1 MGMFYAY
8 GGALIDEDEIQAKT
22 EAGHFARFSQRRS
35 VDPGNAVIDF
45 STGRMTANDVRGAMV
60 SPAAATTPFEPIGL
74 CRPLTIEIRHVYT
87 GRYPRTHLFNRSSD
101 MIVTSAIKSS
111 PVLHEAATA
120 MNFLRREVRPHSGFS
135 TPHAD
140 EMGTPVVFY
149 SPSLTQRNSHLTIQ
163 FGFDEFPA
171 DDFDQV
177 ANALSAASG
186 IPLFASA
193 ALHLQGASLITRLLG
208 RLGEK
213 FFDERPVFKSTQSIT
228 FSRPGSTIPVAN
240 FALMMQDDEAERRIL
255 KTHVIR
261 DGRLV
266 HADTD
271 QPYDGDIPY
280 VVISLD
286 GRRNDELN
294 HFVSTSAA
302 SLMLDGVM
310 ADPNRRPSHVSELE
324 EAVRIYH
331 DYRLRRRA
339 DHLLRQL
346 AEETPG
352 TSEHDR
358 IASEHAAL
366 LANITTPVLQPS
378 PRMPATNAPAVALS
392 SGDADTKSDHD
403 HDSELTHRT
412 QPRRR
417 VA

>member
-1 MGMFYAY
+1 MFYAY

-35 VDPGNAVIDF
+35 DDAGNAVIDF

-87 GRYPRTHLFNRSSD
+87 GRYPRTHLLNRSSD

-111 PVLHEAATA
+111 PVLQEAATA
-120 MNFLRREVRPHSGFS
+120 MNFLRRDVRPNSGFS

-149 SPSLTQRNSHLTIQ
+149 SPSLTQRNSRLTIQ
-163 FGFDEFPA
+163 FGFDEFPV

-177 ANALSAASG
+177 ADALSTASG

-193 ALHLQGASLITRLLG
+193 ALHLQNASLITRLLG
-208 RLGEK
+208 RLGER
-213 FFDERPVFKSTQSIT
+213 FFDGRPEFKSTQSIT

-261 DGRLV
+261 NGILV
-266 HADTD
+266 HSDTD
-271 QPYDGDIPY
+271 QPYDGEIPY

-310 ADPNRRPSHVSELE
+310 ADPNRQPSHISELE
-324 EAVRIYH
+324 DAVRIYH

-339 DHLLRQL
+339 DHLLREL

-352 TSEHDR
+352 TSEYDR

-366 LANITTPVLQPS
+366 LANITTPVLQPT
-378 PRMPATNAPAVALS
+378 PRAPASPSHTAELS
-392 SGDADTKSDHD
+392 IGNEDTPNDRD
-403 HDSELTHRT
+403 LDSELIHRT

>member
-22 EAGHFARFSQRRS
+22 ESGHFANFTKQRS
-35 VDPGNAVIDF
+35 SDPGNAVIDF
-45 STGRMTANDVRGAMV
+45 STGRMTAENVRGTMV
-60 SPAAATTPFEPIGL
+60 SPFPIATTIPFEPIGL

-87 GRYPRTHLFNRSSD
+87 GRFPRTHFFQRSAD
-101 MIVTSAIKSS
+101 MLVTSAIKSS
-111 PVLHEAATA
+111 PVVNEAATA
-120 MNFLRREVRPHSGFS
+120 LNFLRRNVEPHSGFS

-140 EMGTPVVFY
+140 ELGTPVVFY
-149 SPSLTQRNSHLTIQ
+149 SPSLTQRTSNVTVK
-163 FGFDEFPA
+163 FDFNEFPS
-171 DDFDQV
+171 DEFDQV
-177 ANALSAASG
+177 ADALTMAAG
-186 IPLFASA
+186 MPLFASA
-193 ALHLQGASLITRLLG
+193 ALHMYGVSILTRLVG

-213 FFDERPVFKSTQSIT
+213 LFDEPPTFKSSQLIT

-240 FALMMQDDEAERRIL
+240 YALMMQDDDEERRIL

-271 QPYDGDIPY
+271 QPYQGDVPY

-286 GRRNDELN
+286 GRRNDDLRD
-294 HFVSTSAA
+294 FVATSAA
-302 SLMLDGVM
+302 SVMLEGVLKG
-310 ADPNRRPSHVSELE
+310 PKQSLQQVTELE

-339 DHLLRQL
+339 DQLLQEL
-346 AEETPG
+346 AEEAPETN
-352 TSEHDR
+352 EYDR

-366 LANITTPVLQPS
+366 LANITTPVLRPHPS
-378 PRMPATNAPAVALS
+378 IPMLSQSVAS
-392 SGDADTKSDHD
+392 HSSTGRSGDPT
-403 HDSELTHRT
+403 RM
-412 QPRRR
+412 QPRRVQSDDVR